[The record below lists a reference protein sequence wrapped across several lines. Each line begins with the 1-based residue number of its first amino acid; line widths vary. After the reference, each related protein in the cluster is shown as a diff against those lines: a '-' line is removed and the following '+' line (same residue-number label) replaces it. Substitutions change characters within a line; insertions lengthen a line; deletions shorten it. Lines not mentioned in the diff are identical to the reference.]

1 MCPKVAGEANLGK
14 KASPTGRAEAGSAEV
29 GTTEVGTA
37 EMGRHCA
44 VGAGDSDLPGCSF
57 LLSLKGPCAPLLCGL
72 L

>member
-1 MCPKVAGEANLGK
+1 MCPEVAGEANLGK

-29 GTTEVGTA
+29 GTAV
-37 EMGRHCA
+37 MGRHCA

-57 LLSLKGPCAPLLCGL
+57 LLSLKGPCAPLLRGL